1 MHRFAVVGKFVLAA
15 VLLSLGACSSLR
27 ASGSDEHM
35 GCPHV
40 EEYNDAELAAIQKAL
55 SALPDKN
62 PLVFAMQDYE
72 ELRYEAR
79 LCRESAIKKN

>member
-1 MHRFAVVGKFVLAA
+1 MHRLVVVGRFAA
-15 VLLSLGACSSLR
+15 VAALLALGACSGLTR
-27 ASGSDEHM
+27 SDPDAPM

-40 EEYNDAELAAIQKAL
+40 EDYNEAELAAIQKAL
-55 SALPDKN
+55 NALPDKN